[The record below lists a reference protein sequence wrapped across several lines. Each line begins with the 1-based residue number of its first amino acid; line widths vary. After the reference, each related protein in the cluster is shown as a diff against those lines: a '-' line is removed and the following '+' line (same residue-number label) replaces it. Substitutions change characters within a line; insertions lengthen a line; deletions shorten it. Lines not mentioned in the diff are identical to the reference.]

1 MQDKHSSIKPDLL
14 MAGAL
19 TLVGVLMR
27 MPYLALIPVFEDEV
41 MQTVYALSIRP
52 GEFMPLVGNDAYAGP
67 LFSYLI
73 AVSMRV
79 FGSTPITPRVVVM
92 VIGALTVGA
101 TYWLARSLGL
111 SRPWAALAGLLM
123 AANPHHILI
132 NSHYAGAT
140 YIVPLFSTAF
150 LAALALAVK
159 NKSGAW
165 LVAAGALLGLAL
177 QATPVPVLMLPGVGL
192 WFLAQR
198 KSGIGLR
205 TRWPYLAMVAF
216 VLAYAPVIVYN
227 VQTHLVTVQVAQSR
241 TYVWQPNLSFAA
253 YAQNLGRLMLQLCR
267 QVSGV
272 LEGDTSFTSLI
283 GLPLVLS
290 AWSGIGLVYAAR
302 CKSSLPVAAVASQAL
317 IMPWLSSSYGMV
329 AITRY
334 TSQLTPLLL
343 VAMAMLA
350 AGVWNWLSARAFA
363 PALSEAE
370 GSLRASSQPLAA
382 ALHLATCILLVALSL
397 WPLTRLWQYYDHAV
411 ARGETNVYQLAFGD
425 ELVRQWHGEK
435 ILIAD
440 SPDKFIFIGDAW
452 SEFNATEYLLAVN
465 HIPYTVMPIGR
476 LLEHLATGQETGR
489 VILILHNDDLT
500 YAQSQADLIAWDSP
514 AMQISRQRGYD
525 VYTIADTQRVCKPT
539 FVFSDT
545 TLAPTVRPVQ
555 VNLADQLALIGYEPK
570 GTTFAPGDT
579 FVVNLYWK
587 SIGAMPETYTG
598 FLHLIAAD
606 GHLATQDD
614 HELGRG
620 FYRTLF
626 WQPGEIVRERYELNL
641 PGDIPPGDYVLR
653 AGAYSFPSLT
663 RLAVLTSSVPAQDN
677 TIMLDTIHVGP

>member
-1 MQDKHSSIKPDLL
+1 MQDKHSSIKLDLL
-14 MAGAL
+14 MGGAL
-19 TLVGVLMR
+19 TFVGALIR
-27 MPYLALIPVFEDEV
+27 IPYLALIPVFEDEV

-73 AVSMRV
+73 ALSMRL
-79 FGSTPITPRVVVM
+79 FGSTPITPRIVVM
-92 VIGALTVGA
+92 VMGALTVGA

-140 YIVPLFSTAF
+140 YTVPLFSTAF
-150 LAALALAVK
+150 LAALALAVGH
-159 NKSGAW
+159 KSGTW

-177 QATPVPVLMLPGVGL
+177 QATPVPVLMLPGLAL

-198 KSGIGLR
+198 TSGGHDWRSQSSRQSGIGLR
-205 TRWPYLAMVAF
+205 TRWPYLATAAF
-216 VLAYAPVIVYN
+216 VLTYAPMIAYN
-227 VQTHLVTVQVAQSR
+227 AQTHLVGVQVAQSR

-253 YAQNLGRLMLQLCR
+253 YARNLWRLTLQLCR

-272 LEGDTSFTSLI
+272 LEGNASFMSLI

-290 AWSGIGLVYAAR
+290 AWSSIGLVYAAR
-302 CKSSLPVAAVASQAL
+302 RKSSLPAAAVASQVL
-317 IMPWLSSSYGMV
+317 IMPWLSNSYGMV
-329 AITRY
+329 SITRY

-343 VAMAMLA
+343 VATAMLA
-350 AGVWNWLSARAFA
+350 AGVWDIARNYVRHSIVIRGMAW
-363 PALSEAE
+363 
-370 GSLRASSQPLAA
+370 
-382 ALHLATCILLVALSL
+382 ATGVMWVALSL
-397 WPLTRLWQYYDHAV
+397 WPLTLLWQYYDHAV
-411 ARGETNVYQLAFGD
+411 ARGETNAYQLAFGD
-425 ELVRQWHGEK
+425 ELIQQWRGEK

-465 HIPYTVMPIGR
+465 HVPYTIMSIGR
-476 LLEHLATGQETGR
+476 LLERLATGQETGR
-489 VILILHNDDLT
+489 VVLILHNDDLT
-500 YAQSQADLIAWDSP
+500 YAQSQTDLIAWNSP
-514 AMQISRQRGYD
+514 AMQISRQRGYG
-525 VYTIADTQRVCKPT
+525 VYTIADARQVRKPT

-570 GTTFAPGDT
+570 ATRFAPGDQ

-587 SIGAMPETYTG
+587 AISTIPESYMS
-598 FLHLIAAD
+598 FVHLIAAD

-620 FYRTLF
+620 FYRANF
-626 WQPGEIVRERYELNL
+626 WQPSEIIRERYELSL
-641 PGDIPPGDYVLR
+641 PRDIPPGDYVLR

-663 RLAVLTSSVPAQDN
+663 RLAVRSASVPAQDN
-677 TIMLDTIHVGP
+677 TVALDTIHVGP